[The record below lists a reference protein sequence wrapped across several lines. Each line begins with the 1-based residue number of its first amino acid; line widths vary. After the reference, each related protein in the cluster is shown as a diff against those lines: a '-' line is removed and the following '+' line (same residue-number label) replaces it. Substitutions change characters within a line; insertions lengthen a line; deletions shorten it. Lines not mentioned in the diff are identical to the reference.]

1 MKQLLGQEKMAPELL
16 PYQHALVE
24 TICAL
29 INSQDREIAAKT
41 QMRANGQAL
50 STDER
55 FYMNIL
61 RMELER
67 IKYLVKAYLRARIL
81 KIEKHLLFIVE
92 KDQANL
98 LSQPEM
104 DYAWQL
110 YESRKEHFKTEL
122 FDKISQ
128 KLNSMQDGRDID
140 NSMSKY
146 QFLWRVPD
154 CLLSVCVSNQAKSA
168 SVCVRALPDKE
179 TVPPGVRVHRHRD

>member
-92 KDQANL
+92 KD
-98 LSQPEM
+98 
-104 DYAWQL
+104 
-110 YESRKEHFKTEL
+110 
-122 FDKISQ
+122 
-128 KLNSMQDGRDID
+128 
-140 NSMSKY
+140 
-146 QFLWRVPD
+146 
-154 CLLSVCVSNQAKSA
+154 
-168 SVCVRALPDKE
+168 
-179 TVPPGVRVHRHRD
+179 